1 MFSSSREWYHN
12 EEGDF
17 GHSSSH
23 NMGSRDVDICRPDTD
38 NSATCCG
45 CVRKG
50 DYPCEYQEIG
60 GEPPP
65 SIANCF
71 RDPSNWDDSGTVCLS
86 KDNEGCCPIPDFS
99 DVPTSVNDKNIH
111 EQQFTP
117 QTIRAVGEDNLDSKM
132 SFWTSENGNNP
143 NKAVCYPS
151 TEGGM
156 CKYTT
161 DQGTSLFY
169 NYLDGSYKEVEVGE
183 DGAPETKNTTTNDM
197 RNEGKNV
204 KKLLNY
210 PMVTAESEGRNPPQ
224 YINLCDRNN
233 WTRANTM
240 FHSMTT
246 QAGQDYYVDDF
257 RERRRRQRVD
267 SIGRMGP
274 DGEMMRAEDLLGD
287 GGVRDRFGSNLLS
300 QFGSRSGS
308 FFDNPQFQA
317 QWDREEEELVQEE
330 EELVQEE
337 EELVQE
343 EVTSVLYSFI
353 VPDTSV
359 GGDMVKVRIPSGT
372 LVEFRIPDNANPG
385 MRIKFRVNE

>member
-12 EEGDF
+12 DDGDF

-23 NMGSRDVDICRPDTD
+23 NMGSRDIDICRPDTD
-38 NSATCCG
+38 NSVSCCG

-71 RDPSNWDDSGTVCLS
+71 IDPSDWDDSGTVCLS
-86 KDNEGCCPIPDFS
+86 KDNAGCCPLPDF
-99 DVPTSVNDKNIH
+99 TSVTDVNGENVY

-117 QTIRAVGEDNLDSKM
+117 QTIRAVGEDNLESKM
-132 SFWTSENGNNP
+132 SFWAGQT

-161 DQGTSLFY
+161 NQGTSLFY
-169 NYLDGSYKEVEVGE
+169 NYLDGSYKEVEEGS
-183 DGAPETKNTTTNDM
+183 DGVATGTKNTTTNEM

-210 PMVTAESEGRNPPQ
+210 PMITAESESRNPPQ

-233 WTRANTM
+233 WARANTM
-240 FHSMTT
+240 FHNMTT
-246 QAGQDYYVDDF
+246 QAGKDYYIDDYS
-257 RERRRRQRVD
+257 ERIRRQRID
-267 SIGRMGP
+267 SIARMGP
-274 DGEMMRAEDLLGD
+274 DGEMMTAEDLIGD
-287 GGVRDRFGSNLLS
+287 SSVRDRFGSNLMS
-300 QFGSRSGS
+300 PFGGGRGS
-308 FFDNPQFQA
+308 FFDDPQFQA
-317 QWDREEEELVQEE
+317 QWDREEIEDLEEDLEEVLE
-330 EELVQEE
+330 EELE
-337 EELVQE
+337 
-343 EVTSVLYSFI
+343 SVLYSFI
-353 VPDTSV
+353 VPDNSN
-359 GGDMVKVRIPSGT
+359 GGDMVKVRIPTGT
-372 LVEFRIPDNANPG
+372 LVEFRIPNNAGPG
-385 MRIKFRVNE
+385 MNIKFRVNE